1 MTVATTLIAATPE
14 ETGFFLMELKSPVR
28 VASGVSTEPEVTCW
42 YVSTAEEVERMGS
55 TAVRYLIHSML
66 PRPYTLDC
74 TQQTLVLVSG
84 NVYTLLL
91 GSIIMNFSFRLLWP
105 GYTRLVSYYNIFINN
120 TVVL

>member
-1 MTVATTLIAATPE
+1 
-14 ETGFFLMELKSPVR
+14 MELKSPVR
-28 VASGVSTEPEVTCW
+28 VASGVSTETEGRCKW
-42 YVSTAEEVERMGS
+42 YVSIAEEVERMGS

-66 PRPYTLDC
+66 PIPYTLDC
-74 TQQTLVLVSG
+74 TQQTLVVVSG

-91 GSIIMNFSFRLLWP
+91 GSIIMTFSFRLLWP